1 MKKKCFINFFGQLTL
16 WDHAKFLRVYSL
28 FYNKSMISY
37 IGNLEKL
44 LKRKKRGFW
53 FAPPPLLGFYKSL
66 WFNGFNSLRG
76 QTHAM
81 KFCLRRLMMTVDSGV
96 HSDQP
101 KIFSFFFMAIDY
113 FWLENFDGHAKLC
126 HLSIQIFIRYKNFR
140 LNRTFQRFG
149 EF

>member
-1 MKKKCFINFFGQLTL
+1 
-16 WDHAKFLRVYSL
+16 
-28 FYNKSMISY
+28 MISY

-126 HLSIQIFIRYKNFR
+126 HLSIRSLSDIKTFVPIGLFKGLVSFKVAEFPQNVCLLIQIS
-140 LNRTFQRFG
+140 
-149 EF
+149 

>member
-1 MKKKCFINFFGQLTL
+1 MICSPL
-16 WDHAKFLRVYSL
+16 WD
-28 FYNKSMISY
+28 
-37 IGNLEKL
+37 
-44 LKRKKRGFW
+44 
-53 FAPPPLLGFYKSL
+53 FYKSL

-149 EF
+149 EFWSCRISAKCLFTYSNIIKPLKPFLKQLHTTIYNRKR